1 VAGHVGAVAVSKKVI
16 LDIYCADGSTKESIL
31 VDSSM
36 TVGGALKLMAEKS
49 CVDCHVKWGLV
60 ERLPELFIDRC
71 LEDDEKLLRIIS
83 TWKPQTS
90 NRLIF
95 AQRPEKYDL
104 FRRPERYLLDPYD
117 KASTESVMQS
127 PWDTNTRQALVQRVM
142 DSVNQAS
149 TTLLEGPLWLKTEGK
164 KWKKF
169 HFILRDFNLFQTT
182 RSKKGSVHDVHFVA
196 SLATV
201 KVYNGIGW
209 KKRYKAPT
217 DFCFAL
223 KPPEVQ
229 EKKAHIRYLCAENEF
244 IKWGWYSMLRLT
256 LGPPQQLVDNYN
268 AQLGVVAPTPN
279 QVLQAK
285 QVESVGLIR
294 SASITSNG
302 DCSMSSG
309 CVSENDENGFDI
321 DYPDGGTIKRKPTS
335 QPTAH
340 PDHLPLP
347 PPPPLGSQ
355 QLAAVAAGEMTP
367 TEMNSLPLPP
377 PPMETTTI
385 MQVEDMVDNAGQSS
399 AIREELYPC
408 GVMRTRFQKIETD
421 DLPNE
426 LNQMSLLQQLPS
438 QPPPMPASLMT
449 GGQQQNLQHIR
460 KMNPEA
466 STSSLTSSS
475 DHRRSPRGKV
485 TFSEYVHDVDNCQWQ
500 PLKGRPEEDPNAAT
514 AAAVA
519 ADPNCQ
525 RTTEQISYKEKD
537 VSEWVL
543 DSLRHCSSPT
553 GNGQAASAAAPTVQ
567 SNSSAADSMRP
578 KLYNGRTVPNCFS
591 PEEIEARLR
600 LQHDLD
606 AVATSRK
613 LPPPPPTRS
622 NGTYLSH

>member
-1 VAGHVGAVAVSKKVI
+1 
-16 LDIYCADGSTKESIL
+16 
-31 VDSSM
+31 M
-36 TVGGALKLMAEKS
+36 
-49 CVDCHVKWGLV
+49 
-60 ERLPELFIDRC
+60 RFFI
-71 LEDDEKLLRIIS
+71 
-83 TWKPQTS
+83 
-90 NRLIF
+90 
-95 AQRPEKYDL
+95 
-104 FRRPERYLLDPYD
+104 RRPERYLLDPYD

-169 HFILRDFNLFQTT
+169 HFILRDYNLFQTT

-268 AQLGVVAPTPN
+268 AQLGVAPPIAPGM
-279 QVLQAK
+279 QAK
-285 QVESVGLIR
+285 QVEQGDRLIR

-321 DYPDGGTIKRKPTS
+321 DYPDGGTIKRKPNTQVGVGIIGGQVVS
-335 QPTAH
+335 HH

-347 PPPPLGSQ
+347 PPPPLGPQQ
-355 QLAAVAAGEMTP
+355 QLAAGEMTP

-377 PPMETTTI
+377 PPMETT
-385 MQVEDMVDNAGQSS
+385 MVQVEVENENGQQSTVVE

-408 GVMRTRFQKIETD
+408 GVMRTLFQKID
-421 DLPNE
+421 DELPND

-438 QPPPMPASLMT
+438 QPPPLPASLMMQA
-449 GGQQQNLQHIR
+449 GQHR
-460 KMNPEA
+460 KPENANP
-466 STSSLTSSS
+466 SSMAAA
-475 DHRRSPRGKV
+475 DHRPPRGKV
-485 TFSEYVHDVDNCQWQ
+485 TFSEYVHDLDNCQWE
-500 PLKGRPEEDPNAAT
+500 PLKGRPPVEESNAANAT
-514 AAAVA
+514 GV
-519 ADPNCQ
+519 DSNCQ

-553 GNGQAASAAAPTVQ
+553 GQQPASVASASAVQ
-567 SNSSAADSMRP
+567 SNNSSSPDAMRP

-591 PEEIEARLR
+591 PEEVQLR
-600 LQHDLD
+600 LQHDLSS
-606 AVATSRK
+606 TPSSSTRK
-613 LPPPPPTRS
+613 LPPPPPPR